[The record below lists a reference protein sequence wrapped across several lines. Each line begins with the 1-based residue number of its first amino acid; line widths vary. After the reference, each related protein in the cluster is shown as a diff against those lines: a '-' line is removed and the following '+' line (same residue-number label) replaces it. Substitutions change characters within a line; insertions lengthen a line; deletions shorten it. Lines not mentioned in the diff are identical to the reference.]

1 VLFCSKNARY
11 FLTCFLF
18 SNYLL
23 QQSRFQAVNE
33 SILTR
38 LEVMNSKI
46 EELEKTLTD
55 LSAAQQS
62 QAPVENPN
70 VEKQ

>member
-1 VLFCSKNARY
+1 M
-11 FLTCFLF
+11 
-18 SNYLL
+18 
-23 QQSRFQAVNE
+23 NE

-62 QAPVENPN
+62 QAPVEAPK